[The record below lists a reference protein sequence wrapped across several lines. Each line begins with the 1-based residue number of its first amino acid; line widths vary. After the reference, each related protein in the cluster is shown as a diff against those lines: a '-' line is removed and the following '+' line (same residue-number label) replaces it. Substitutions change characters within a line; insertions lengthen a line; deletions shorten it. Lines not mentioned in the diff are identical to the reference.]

1 MALVRSSTKIWE
13 GLRPLP
19 FFLNSHHH
27 AHGRRSWST
36 SAYFGS
42 CPLAI
47 EGDRL
52 YVPLEERAPSA
63 AATFR
68 VVIVADAPG
77 SERTDALYKRC
88 QERIWPNA
96 SSRGGR

>member
-42 CPLAI
+42 CPWQAK
-47 EGDRL
+47 GT
-52 YVPLEERAPSA
+52 AF
-63 AATFR
+63 TF
-68 VVIVADAPG
+68 P
-77 SERTDALYKRC
+77 
-88 QERIWPNA
+88 
-96 SSRGGR
+96 